1 MYYMLFI
8 WKIILNE
15 KFIKRENTHKSQGK
29 FWDQIILPFKVEEHL
44 TQCHLKQGALYARY
58 EIFMVMNIQVAVFWI
73 VTPLWQDTN
82 VLEDVDVLNFR
93 KAAMS
98 SEIFVYDHSTI
109 HSITIH

>member
-1 MYYMLFI
+1 
-8 WKIILNE
+8 
-15 KFIKRENTHKSQGK
+15 
-29 FWDQIILPFKVEEHL
+29 
-44 TQCHLKQGALYARY
+44 
-58 EIFMVMNIQVAVFWI
+58 MVMNIQVAVFWI